1 MKTKE
6 YPSKLSNIIAL
17 LNGIGI
23 EIIQV
28 IGKMNVIK
36 ATWGYSWVLEKDE
49 SVLTPQANDDM
60 MMYWPSEEQAR
71 QSAIDYANS
80 IQ

>member
-6 YPSKLSNIIAL
+6 YPLKLSNIIAL
-17 LNGIGI
+17 LNGVGI

-36 ATWGYSWVLEKDE
+36 ATWGYSWILEKDE
-49 SVLTPQANDDM
+49 SVLTPQVNDDM
-60 MMYWPSEEQAR
+60 MMYWPSEEQAH